1 MNENILL
8 HKLNKYKVNEP
19 IIINKYF
26 YEENFKNKYSLSE
39 FNEYV
44 RQLCLANKL
53 TRLTREVFYKPLIK
67 KGQIVK
73 IKESDIKNYFL
84 KKGNGVVVNQ
94 SLFYEIGLSSIPSFH
109 TKICIDKKI
118 DKDITINNI
127 LLTYINI
134 DLNKK
139 SILFIKYLN
148 ILDSY
153 SSIKD
158 LNFDVFKKISKKVA
172 KEYDDKIV
180 NEIILRIGTT
190 KNTIAFLTKI
200 LEAFKV
206 KNTLELLLSENTK
219 YKIPNIDF
227 NLLKQ

>member
-1 MNENILL
+1 MKLAYLLYLVFIL
-8 HKLNKYKVNEP
+8 K
-19 IIINKYF
+19 F
-26 YEENFKNKYSLSE
+26 
-39 FNEYV
+39 
-44 RQLCLANKL
+44 A
-53 TRLTREVFYKPLIK
+53 
-67 KGQIVK
+67 
-73 IKESDIKNYFL
+73 
-84 KKGNGVVVNQ
+84 
-94 SLFYEIGLSSIPSFH
+94 
-109 TKICIDKKI
+109 
-118 DKDITINNI
+118 ITINNI

-227 NLLKQ
+227 NLLRQ

>member
-1 MNENILL
+1 MNGNILL

-39 FNEYV
+39 FNECV
-44 RQLCLANKL
+44 RQLCLVNKL

-67 KGQIVK
+67 KGQIIK
-73 IKESDIKNYFL
+73 IKESDIKNYYL
-84 KKGNGVVVNQ
+84 KSENGVVVDQ

-109 TKICIDKKI
+109 TKIYINRRLDKN
-118 DKDITINNI
+118 ITINNI
-127 LLTYINI
+127 LLKYINI

-148 ILDSY
+148 ILDSFNN
-153 SSIKD
+153 IKD

-172 KEYDDKIV
+172 KEYDDRIV
-180 NEIILRIGTT
+180 NEVLLRIGTT
-190 KNTIAFLTKI
+190 KNTIAFFSKI
-200 LEAFKV
+200 LGVLKV
-206 KNTLELLLSENTK
+206 KNTLDLLLNENTK

-227 NLLKQ
+227 NLLK

>member
-39 FNEYV
+39 FNECV

-73 IKESDIKNYFL
+73 IKEFDIKNYFL

-109 TKICIDKKI
+109 IKICINNKI

-134 DLNKK
+134 DFNKK

-172 KEYDDKIV
+172 KEYDDKII
-180 NEIILRIGTT
+180 NEILLRTGTT

-227 NLLKQ
+227 NLLKR